1 MKIGVSSCLLGIKCT
16 YNGSHNLVLGFKQL
30 YDLGFVVEVC
40 PEVLGGLSTPRDPA
54 EIQPGEL
61 LRIETC
67 QHVDVTNEY
76 ILGAQKALEILKENN
91 VEVVVLKFRSPSC
104 GNQGI
109 YDGTFSHQLIDGQ
122 GVFAKLCEENGMKVF
137 NENQIEEFLKYIG
150 KEEEYGTYFKDS
162 TSF

>member
-1 MKIGVSSCLLGIKCT
+1 MKIGVSSCLLGVKCT

-91 VEVVVLKFRSPSC
+91 V
-104 GNQGI
+104 
-109 YDGTFSHQLIDGQ
+109 
-122 GVFAKLCEENGMKVF
+122 
-137 NENQIEEFLKYIG
+137 
-150 KEEEYGTYFKDS
+150 
-162 TSF
+162 